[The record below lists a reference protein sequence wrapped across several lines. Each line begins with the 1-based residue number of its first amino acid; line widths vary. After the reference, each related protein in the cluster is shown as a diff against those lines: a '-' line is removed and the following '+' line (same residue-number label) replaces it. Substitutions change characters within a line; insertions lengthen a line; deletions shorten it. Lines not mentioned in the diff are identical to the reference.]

1 MSLYSKNTV
10 ANLIPCL
17 CYRDLPAALEWLCA
31 VFDFERRHV
40 VEDEQAGILHAQLGF
55 GSSLLMLGPV
65 DDAREDRLLSQ
76 PDEVG
81 GVATQGIY
89 VIVTSADASI
99 PRPRQPERRSSVS
112 SKTKIM
118 AVAAS
123 VAVIRRGICGVS
135 VPMIPGPNHRTSVL
149 LRPRAGNP
157 VNRGPCAGAAGGC
170 RAFFAGSHQTAH
182 RPH

>member
-31 VFDFERRHV
+31 VFDFERRQV
-40 VEDEQAGILHAQLGF
+40 VEDEQAGILHVQLGF

-89 VIVTSADASI
+89 VIVTSADALY
-99 PRPRQPERRSSVS
+99 
-112 SKTKIM
+112 TK
-118 AVAAS
+118 AKA
-123 VAVIRRGICGVS
+123 
-135 VPMIPGPNHRTSVL
+135 
-149 LRPRAGNP
+149 
-157 VNRGPCAGAAGGC
+157 AGAQIVRELKDEDYGGRGFSC
-170 RAFFAGSHQTAH
+170 RDPEGHLWSFGTYDPWAES
-182 RPH
+182 

>member
-1 MSLYSKNTV
+1 MSLYSKNTA

-89 VIVTSADASI
+89 VIVTSADTLY
-99 PRPRQPERRSSVS
+99 
-112 SKTKIM
+112 TK
-118 AVAAS
+118 AKA
-123 VAVIRRGICGVS
+123 
-135 VPMIPGPNHRTSVL
+135 
-149 LRPRAGNP
+149 
-157 VNRGPCAGAAGGC
+157 AGAQIVRELKDEDYGGRGFSC
-170 RAFFAGSHQTAH
+170 RDPEGHLWSFGTYDPWAES
-182 RPH
+182 